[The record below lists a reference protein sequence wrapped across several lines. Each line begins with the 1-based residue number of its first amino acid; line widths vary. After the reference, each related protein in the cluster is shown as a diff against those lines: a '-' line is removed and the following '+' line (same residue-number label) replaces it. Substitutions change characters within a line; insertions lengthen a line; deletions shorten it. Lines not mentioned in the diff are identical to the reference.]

1 MNWHSLKRSIVS
13 SEPAH
18 VLDDHGT
25 DQTGVDVGQHLHE
38 AGSVE
43 VGAGVAI
50 IGVVPDI
57 REVVLPCVVFQIP
70 LLVLNRVAFPGRV
83 IVSGKPLI

>member
-57 REVVLPCVVFQIP
+57 
-70 LLVLNRVAFPGRV
+70 
-83 IVSGKPLI
+83 